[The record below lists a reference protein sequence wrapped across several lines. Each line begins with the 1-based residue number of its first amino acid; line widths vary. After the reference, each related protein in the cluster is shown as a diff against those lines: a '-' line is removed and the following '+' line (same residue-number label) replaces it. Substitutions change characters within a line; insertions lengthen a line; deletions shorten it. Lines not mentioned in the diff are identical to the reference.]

1 MVQLM
6 LVLRFF
12 SQFKSKQSLCN
23 SARCHFIIVI
33 CHVNRKA
40 TACSFV
46 IWDTELDLHFYL
58 IMLIY
63 VSGEINMWKEVE
75 FL

>member
-1 MVQLM
+1 M
-6 LVLRFF
+6 LVLRIFI
-12 SQFKSKQSLCN
+12 QFKSKQSLCS
-23 SARCHFIIVI
+23 SACCRFIIFL

-46 IWDTELDLHFYL
+46 FWEIELDLHFYL

-63 VSGEINMWKEVE
+63 VSGEINM
-75 FL
+75 